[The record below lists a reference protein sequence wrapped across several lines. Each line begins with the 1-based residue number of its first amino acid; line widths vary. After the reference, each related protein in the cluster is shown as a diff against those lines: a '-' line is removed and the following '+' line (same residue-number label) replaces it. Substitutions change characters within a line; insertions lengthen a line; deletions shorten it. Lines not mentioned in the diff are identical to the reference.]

1 MTKLELETALPQQ
14 GRAAATDWL
23 RVGFWLALALLATL
37 WVFIINGGPL
47 YYYDTAGY
55 FAHGNRMFGMLGL
68 FQPDP
73 ATAGSGGA
81 AASSGD
87 GMVVGSRSAVYALF
101 LSLFLKQGG
110 LWLAVLAQSG
120 ILVAALYLAA
130 RAVLPVGT
138 VPERIA
144 AAQATALATVAAA
157 LGSASFYTAYLMPDI
172 FLPVLLLVI
181 AVLVAFAARL
191 RLWQTIA
198 LLGLGMAAVLTH
210 PSHLAV
216 ALLMIPVAVLVP
228 LVFGT
233 GRWWLAGL
241 LVALIAGTGVVERLA
256 FTVAVTTVTDSEV
269 VYTPFFTARLIS
281 DGPGKSWLDENCP
294 QAGLVTCDLNALLL
308 RPGQMSP
315 ERILFSHDPLDGSFA
330 LMTPAQRQAIA
341 GEQRGFLI
349 AVVASRPLGVI
360 GAALGNTLRQMGL
373 VSIDMTI
380 PDQSVFTNAAKM
392 STEFPPSLAQGRLFG
407 GGPWVTTLTTLH
419 QIYYALAGLAL
430 LALLVAPQSRLPR
443 HLRAFGVLVILG
455 VLANAFVTG
464 AISQPANRY
473 GARAIFLIPAVLVL
487 LVMAR
492 AALTPSTSARSALAK
507 SAATRKARP

>member
-1 MTKLELETALPQQ
+1 MMKLERKTVLYPQAPV
-14 GRAAATDWL
+14 RAADRL
-23 RVGFWLALALLATL
+23 RVGVWLALALLATL
-37 WVFIINGGPL
+37 WVFFINGGPL

-55 FAHGNRMFGMLGL
+55 FAHGNRMFDMLGL

-73 ATAGSGGA
+73 AVAGSGGA
-81 AASSGD
+81 GSGAGSGD

-101 LSLFLKQGG
+101 LTLFVKQGG
-110 LWLAVLAQSG
+110 LWLAVLAQSV
-120 ILVAALYLAA
+120 ILVTTLYLVA
-130 RAVLPVGT
+130 RAILPVG
-138 VPERIA
+138 A
-144 AAQATALATVAAA
+144 AAERAAAERVAAARATALATGAAA
-157 LGSASFYTAYLMPDI
+157 LGSGGFYTAYLMPDI

-181 AVLVAFAARL
+181 AVLVAFAQHL
-191 RLWQTIA
+191 RLWQTIG
-198 LLGLGMAAVLTH
+198 LLGLGMTAVLVH

-216 ALLMIPVAVLVP
+216 ALLMIPVAVLLP
-228 LVFGT
+228 LLFGT

-241 LVALIAGTGVVERLA
+241 LVTLIAGTGVLERLA
-256 FTVAVTTVTDSEV
+256 FSVAVTTVTDSEV

-294 QAGLVTCDLNALLL
+294 QIGLVTCELNALLL
-308 RPGQMSP
+308 RPGQMTP
-315 ERILFSHDPLDGSFA
+315 ERILFSHDPANGSFA
-330 LMTPAQRQAIA
+330 LLTPAQRQAIA

-360 GAALGNTLRQMGL
+360 GAALRNTLRQMGL

-392 STEFPPSLAQGRLFG
+392 STEFPASLAQGRLFG
-407 GGPWVTTLTTLH
+407 GGPWVATLTRLH
-419 QIYYALAGLAL
+419 QVYYALAGLAL
-430 LALLVAPQSRLPR
+430 TALLVAPQSRLPR
-443 HLRAFGVLVILG
+443 RLRAFGVLVILG
-455 VLANAFVTG
+455 ILANAFVTG

-492 AALTPSTSARSALAK
+492 SVVAK